1 MSQYINRAQVLGN
14 LTQDPL
20 VKDSCTIFN
29 LATNHK
35 YQNGSGEMVS
45 EPTFHNC
52 VAFGALGKIMAHYKK
67 WQFILVEWRLQNKS
81 WIDVDTGAKKYKTEI
96 IAENIVLL
104 GDMR

>member
-35 YQNGSGEMVS
+35 YTNWSGEPVS
-45 EPTFHNC
+45 EATFHNC
-52 VAFGALGKIMAHYKK
+52 VAFGQLGKIMAHYKK
-67 WQFILVEWRLQNKS
+67 WQFILVEWRIQTRS
-81 WIDVDTGAKKYKTEI
+81 WIDDVTWDKKYKTEI
-96 IAENIVLL
+96 IADNIVLL